1 MTTSEA
7 RAESMRQVNARQR
20 GAFDGLDMV
29 SHGTA
34 MAAWQAERDA
44 ERVAELEAEVA
55 AWTVQADGAG
65 KGVVKLEAEAEHLR
79 AYAEKQDELIH
90 RLRVRSEAAEAVT
103 KSSEDWQLTRM
114 PLRRILA
121 EWRPGSHDWSWD
133 DEYADLV
140 DDDVTRRIEERVLD
154 EGIGFTDHIAP
165 VLLGSDGRV
174 WDGHHRI
181 VLAMKHG
188 ITELRVDE
196 VERKDEDDE
205 Q

>member
-44 ERVAELEAEVA
+44 ERVAE
-55 AWTVQADGAG
+55 
-65 KGVVKLEAEAEHLR
+65 LEAEAEHLR